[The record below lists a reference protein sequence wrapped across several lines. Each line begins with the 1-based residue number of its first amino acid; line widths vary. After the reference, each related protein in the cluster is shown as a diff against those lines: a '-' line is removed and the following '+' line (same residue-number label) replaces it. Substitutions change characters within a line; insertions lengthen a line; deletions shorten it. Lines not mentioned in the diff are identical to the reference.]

1 MTVFRRQVLAATVLA
16 AVAVAAPVAAFAQD
30 ALEKITSSGTIRIGV
45 PTDYPPYGFVG
56 TDLQPQGLDV
66 DMAKLVAE
74 KLGATLEMVPVISAN
89 RIPYLQTGQT
99 ELIIS
104 TLGKNEERMKVID
117 FTHAYS
123 PFFQAVYGPKS
134 MEIADFADLDG
145 KKIAVAKGAMEEVEL
160 TKVGPAGMEFMRYD
174 DQAQSTAAFVAGQ
187 TDVIATSVSN
197 ATLMA
202 QKNPQ
207 LDAEFKLLIKES
219 PNYIGV
225 AKGQDALRAK
235 VNEII
240 LAAKADGTLNAMA
253 EKWLGQPIEG
263 ELPLSN

>member
-1 MTVFRRQVLAATVLA
+1 MISRRLVVAATAAVVALAAGGA
-16 AVAVAAPVAAFAQD
+16 ARAQD
-30 ALEKITSSGTIRIGV
+30 ALAKIEADKLIRIAV

-56 TDLQPQGLDV
+56 TDLQPQGLDI
-66 DMAKLVAE
+66 DMAKLIAE
-74 KLGATLEMVPVISAN
+74 KFGATLEMVPVTSAN
-89 RIPYLQTGQT
+89 RVPYVQTGQVD
-99 ELIIS
+99 LVIS

-134 MEIADFADLDG
+134 LAVTSFDDLDG
-145 KKIAVAKGAMEEVEL
+145 KSIAVAKGAMEEQEL
-160 TKVGPAGMEFMRYD
+160 AKVGPSSMDFKRYE
-174 DQAQSTAAFVAGQ
+174 DQAASTAAFVAGQ

-197 ATLMA
+197 ASLMV
-202 QKNPQ
+202 QNNPQ

-219 PNYIGV
+219 PNYIGI

-240 LAAKADGTLNAMA
+240 LAAREDGTLNAMS
-253 EKWLGQPIEG
+253 EKWLGQPIQG
-263 ELPLSN
+263 DLPLTE